1 MKIKIKESSLAK
13 PAQETPN
20 KPLWTSS
27 LDLLVARVP
36 VPTVYFYKP
45 NGCSNFFN
53 AQLLKEALCKALVM
67 FYPVAGRLGY
77 DEKGRLEIKCNGEG
91 VLFVEAETDSAFD
104 HFNDFAPSL
113 ELMQL
118 IPNVDYSGD
127 ISSSPLFAF
136 QITSFKCGG
145 VTLGSNMHHSLAD
158 GPSAFHFVNTW
169 ADIARYGSSTSTL
182 LLPWHDRTLLQARN
196 PPAPAFHHIEYDP
209 SPSMVMNTTHLD
221 PPSSSTCTS
230 AVFKVSSE
238 QQNMLK
244 KHKPTSSS
252 TSTGAKYSSYET
264 LAAHIWRSICKARGL
279 ANDQLTK
286 LYIPVDGRSRLNPPL
301 PPGFFGNAIFSA
313 TSTALAGDIQSEPLI
328 DTVGRIY
335 EAVKRIDDD
344 YIRSAL
350 DYLQVQ
356 PDLAP
361 LSRGAQTFKCPNL
374 NVNSW
379 SRLPMYDADFGWGR
393 PVFTG
398 PPSVVL
404 EGMCFILP
412 KSTIDGSLSLAICL
426 ETSHMQLFKDLGQQT
441 MLTGSAEDEATKVL
455 AIGSVLGI
463 DFSEVEEEVL
473 VEIAR
478 REEEDA
484 ARFEALNG

>member
-1 MKIKIKESSLAK
+1 
-13 PAQETPN
+13 
-20 KPLWTSS
+20 
-27 LDLLVARVP
+27 
-36 VPTVYFYKP
+36 
-45 NGCSNFFN
+45 
-53 AQLLKEALCKALVM
+53 
-67 FYPVAGRLGY
+67 
-77 DEKGRLEIKCNGEG
+77 
-91 VLFVEAETDSAFD
+91 
-104 HFNDFAPSL
+104 
-113 ELMQL
+113 
-118 IPNVDYSGD
+118 
-127 ISSSPLFAF
+127 
-136 QITSFKCGG
+136 
-145 VTLGSNMHHSLAD
+145 MHHSLAD

-169 ADIARYGSSTSTL
+169 ADIARHGSSTSTL
-182 LLPWHDRTLLQARN
+182 LLPWHDRTLLKARN

-209 SPSMVMNTTHLD
+209 SPSMIMNTTHLD

-230 AVFKVSSE
+230 AVLKVSSE

-244 KHKPTSSS
+244 KHKPTNSS

-426 ETSHMQLFKDLGQQT
+426 ETSHMQLFKDCFY
-441 MLTGSAEDEATKVL
+441 
-455 AIGSVLGI
+455 
-463 DFSEVEEEVL
+463 DFS
-473 VEIAR
+473 
-478 REEEDA
+478 
-484 ARFEALNG
+484 